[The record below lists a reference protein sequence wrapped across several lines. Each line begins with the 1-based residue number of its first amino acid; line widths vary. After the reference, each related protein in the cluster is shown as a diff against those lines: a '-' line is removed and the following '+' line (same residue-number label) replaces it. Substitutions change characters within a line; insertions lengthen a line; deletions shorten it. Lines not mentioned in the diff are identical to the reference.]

1 MATRDPKQQILPSV
15 RGRVTSR
22 VVDQY
27 FKPQV
32 EPVVSQAS
40 KELVQSLGNVIPS
53 LAKYNNQRYDFEAED
68 NKIEGSEAQKRL
80 KKSFK
85 DAVKDGDIPEGANPY
100 FILAYNEMEVEDLG
114 NKFSSQFK
122 DIYANNLGELLEN
135 PDANS
140 LNVLLDENLDK
151 WSVDNNVWGYDSK
164 TVLEKFEPKINA
176 LRSQLNAQ
184 LSQQRISL
192 IQDKASETI
201 KSNIYTSI
209 EEGLSIVP
217 TDATGASST
226 LQYSNIGSIIN
237 EKLLA
242 MSEVKDQ
249 KSLNDLAITTII
261 TYANENLDAD
271 ALEIAEYIST
281 VNGKSLADIPAYIDL
296 ITKAE
301 ASILNK
307 IEQAENFKFTQNKR
321 AEDELL
327 KNTINEFTELFY
339 SSEEPMSPADV
350 DEFLKDK
357 PDFKIKKEIM
367 QHYNSYTD
375 FEIQDNKNVYDDL
388 VTKISLDPYDP
399 NIIADINEAVKD
411 KDITGATAM
420 SLKKEYNQIRNG
432 ADSALLLTSDFN
444 ELLSDGIKL
453 ITKADTVY
461 GSGDSAEVERLNKAS
476 GRFRNSFSR
485 RARVIAY
492 DLETNPKYAELAGW
506 EKEVKFE
513 ELLLKEYER
522 QTKLYNN
529 FKIPNNE
536 LKTEKKL
543 NQATAKATYP
553 VRTADIMK
561 RGAEVQTDL
570 TNINNKII
578 NITTI
583 EDGIEDINGIVYT
596 KEYKEQELKRLNA
609 EKQALIRSEKLI
621 EQESSKL
628 FNNNPELIP
637 TE

>member
-15 RGRVTSR
+15 RAKVTSR

-40 KELVQSLGNVIPS
+40 KELVQSLGNIIPA
-53 LAKYNNQRYDFEAED
+53 LRGYNEKRIED
-68 NKIEGSEAQKRL
+68 NRIEGSEAQKRL

-85 DAVKDGDIPEGANPY
+85 DAVRDGDIPEGANPY
-100 FILAYNEMEVEDLG
+100 FIEAYNELEVEDLG

-122 DIYANNLGELLEN
+122 DVYANNLGELLEN
-135 PDANS
+135 PDANA

-209 EEGLSIVP
+209 EDGLSIVP

-301 ASILNK
+301 SSILNK

-321 AEDELL
+321 AEDKLL
-327 KNTINEFTELFY
+327 KDTINEFTELFY

-444 ELLSDGIKL
+444 ELLSDGVEL
-453 ITKADTVY
+453 ITRADAVF
-461 GSGDSAEVERLNKAS
+461 SKDDSAEVERLNKAG

-492 DLETNPKYAELAGW
+492 DLETNPKYAELSGW
-506 EKEVKFE
+506 EKEIKFE
-513 ELLLKEYER
+513 DLLLKEYER
-522 QTKLYNN
+522 QTRLYNS
-529 FKIPNNE
+529 
-536 LKTEKKL
+536 LKLDQNEKKL
-543 NQATAKATYP
+543 DQATAEATYP
-553 VRTADIMK
+553 IRTADIMK

-570 TNINNKII
+570 ININNQII
-578 NITTI
+578 KITTR
-583 EDGIEDINGIVYT
+583 EDGIEDIDGIVYT

-609 EKQALIRSEKLI
+609 EKQALIRSQKLI
-621 EQESSKL
+621 KQESSKL

>member
-1 MATRDPKQQILPSV
+1 MATRDSKQQILPSV
-15 RGRVTSR
+15 RARVTSR

-40 KELVQSLGNVIPS
+40 KELVQSLGNIIPA
-53 LAKYNNQRYDFEAED
+53 LRGYNEKRIED
-68 NKIEGSEAQKRL
+68 NRIEGSEAQKRL

-85 DAVKDGDIPEGANPY
+85 DAVRDGDIPEGANPY
-100 FILAYNEMEVEDLG
+100 FIEAYNELEVEDLG

-122 DIYANNLGELLEN
+122 DVYANNLGELLEN
-135 PDANS
+135 PDANA

-209 EEGLSIVP
+209 EDGLSIVP

-281 VNGKSLADIPAYIDL
+281 INGKSLADIPAYIDL

-301 ASILNK
+301 SSILNK

-321 AEDELL
+321 AEDKLL
-327 KNTINEFTELFY
+327 KDTINEFTELFY

-350 DEFLKDK
+350 DAFLKDK
-357 PDFKIKKEIM
+357 PNSKIKKEIM

-388 VTKISLDPYDP
+388 VTKISLDPYNP

-461 GSGDSAEVERLNKAS
+461 GTGDSAEVERLNKAS

-529 FKIPNNE
+529 FKNDNDE
-536 LKTEKKL
+536 LETKKKL
-543 NQATAKATYP
+543 DLATAEATYP
-553 VRTADIMK
+553 VRTADLMK
-561 RGAEVQTDL
+561 RKAEVQTDL
-570 TNINNKII
+570 TNINNQII

-609 EKQALIRSEKLI
+609 EKQALIRSQKLI